1 MVLHRSVYFATGSVY
16 VVKMWV
22 VSRFSAWAT
31 VTTFWHG
38 FGYVNIGFAHLH
50 KCRRDNLGG
59 KLLLNL
65 AAGLRK
71 CHAYLV
77 SKSSA
82 LFSLPPPPLSLW
94 KCRTLTELSAKLF
107 SWFLCAAWFH
117 SSCEFPSGQRVA
129 HFVISLVSGQS
140 PTLLWKTT
148 VISWLCNIFFC
159 FFRKMVCQL
168 EIHLWNK
175 WWNCTRTCC
184 PAYFLLNLVATLT
197 V

>member
-107 SWFLCAAWFH
+107 SWFL
-117 SSCEFPSGQRVA
+117 SC
-129 HFVISLVSGQS
+129 LVSFLVWIPIWS
-140 PTLLWKTT
+140 K
-148 VISWLCNIFFC
+148 SCS
-159 FFRKMVCQL
+159 FRDKPCVGTIPNFAL
-168 EIHLWNK
+168 EN
-175 WWNCTRTCC
+175 NCYKL
-184 PAYFLLNLVATLT
+184 ALQYIFLLFPKNGMPARNSPVK
-197 V
+197 